1 MTKANFTTDTKRNS
15 MPIGFHIH
23 KAPAR
28 PKPEFLEQFRD
39 VVTAHLSDNMSR
51 MCGTVGLRRYNPRGK
66 LVGSALTVRTRHGD
80 NLMIHKALNHAEPGD
95 VLVVDGGGDISQA
108 LVGELMML
116 YARTRGIVGFV
127 IDGAIRDVAAFAN
140 SDFPCYARGETHKGP
155 YKEGPGEV
163 HVPVTIGGLVINP
176 GDIVVG
182 DEDGVVALSP
192 AIAPEVLAAARQQA
206 EREEKAKA
214 DIAAG
219 RYDRSWVDQALRGKG
234 VLEP

>member
-1 MTKANFTTDTKRNS
+1 VTDAKRNF
-15 MPIGFHIH
+15 MPIGFQIH

-28 PKPEFLEQFRD
+28 PAPELVEQFRD

-66 LVGSALTVRTRHGD
+66 LVGTALTVRTRLGD

-95 VLVVDGGGDISQA
+95 VLVVDGAGDISQA

-116 YARTRGIVGFV
+116 YARTRGVVGFV

-155 YKEGPGEV
+155 YKEGPGEI
-163 HVPVTIGGLVINP
+163 HVPVTIGGLVIHP

-192 AIAPEVLAAARQQA
+192 AIAPEVLAAARKQA

-214 DIAAG
+214 DIAAR
-219 RYDRSWVDQALRGKG
+219 RYDRSWVDAALTAKG
-234 VLEP
+234 VLKA